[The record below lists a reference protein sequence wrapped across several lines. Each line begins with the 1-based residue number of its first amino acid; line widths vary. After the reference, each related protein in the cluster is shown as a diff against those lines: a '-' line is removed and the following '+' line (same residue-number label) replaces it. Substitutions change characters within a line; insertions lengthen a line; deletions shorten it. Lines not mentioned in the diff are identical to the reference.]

1 MGIDKAR
8 LHPPRID
15 FGVKQEPAEE
25 TGVGLDGPNPART
38 GSLSQLPQSQTPFRR
53 VNNQLRDHGIIE
65 RRNHAAFLDAAIN
78 TRQTIRHTE
87 ICQRPRARRSE
98 EHTSVLLSLMRNSS
112 AVFCLNKKNPNIVCT

>member
-1 MGIDKAR
+1 MKHSFPTRRSSD
-8 LHPPRID
+8 L
-15 FGVKQEPAEE
+15 GVKQEPAEE

-78 TRQTIRHTE
+78 TRQTIRHT
-87 ICQRPRARRSE
+87 RPE
-98 EHTSVLLSLMRNSS
+98 EHTSELQSLMRITY
-112 AVFCLNKKNPNIVCT
+112 AVFRLQKKK

>member
-1 MGIDKAR
+1 MSARPPRSTRTDTLCPYPTLFRSGIDKAR

-53 VNNQLRDHGIIE
+53 VNNQLRD
-65 RRNHAAFLDAAIN
+65 
-78 TRQTIRHTE
+78 
-87 ICQRPRARRSE
+87 RSE
-98 EHTSVLLSLMRNSS
+98 EHTSELQSLMRLSY
-112 AVFCLNKKNPNIVCT
+112 AVFCLKKKKIK